1 VFRLAVRL
9 GACRVPGLS
18 AEVTATA
25 CEAEL
30 NALRAAIG
38 AAEFTGKNGE
48 RERANLLL
56 KVDAA
61 QAKLVEGKSAD
72 ALQKLGD
79 IRSTVSAL
87 STPDAKG
94 KTKLSAVGA
103 DGISAAVT
111 DAENCVRSLGLQEP
125 I

>member
-1 VFRLAVRL
+1 MIQISRWSPALAAVCL
-9 GACRVPGLS
+9 TVACSDSRSALAPAESPGLS

-48 RERANLLL
+48 RER
-56 KVDAA
+56 
-61 QAKLVEGKSAD
+61 
-72 ALQKLGD
+72 D